1 MSNYVFNL
9 SVHEFVDFLLRDGDI
24 DTRVFN
30 VNTLVRGTKMH
41 SYYQA
46 LQNEKYEVEVLFKR
60 AFQYDKFTF
69 VLQGRADGVITNG
82 DEVTIDELK
91 TTNSDLQTFYENN
104 KAWHLAQ
111 AKCYALMY
119 ALEHNKS
126 HMHITLTYLSQVD
139 LSKTVHTFTF
149 TTKALQKDIDTLFA
163 LYISYFSKKEAY
175 QIARNETLKTLTFP
189 FTKMHEGQALIID
202 EITKSLKRS
211 DRIFI
216 NAPTGSGKTLA
227 TLFPS
232 ILDLAQHQNAKIF
245 YLTAKGSGQEQAVQ
259 ALTLLQQQGLKLKS
273 IVLHAKE
280 KMCINDKIRCNPD
293 ECPFTRNYYGKIKE
307 AMFDTFCQED
317 IFTPEKVIAAAKKHQ
332 VCPFEFQL
340 DLSLLCDVVIADYN
354 YVFDPFVYLRRYFD
368 NKTGKYIV
376 LIDEAHNLHKRV
388 QDNYSFDLDFN
399 ELFKVRPFLKGPEHA
414 EIRKHINGL
423 ARVLRTVK
431 KTLEPEITPQT
442 KLDTTLHGM
451 LELFIS
457 AGSDYMYKQGVNLSE
472 AFSDFYFNV
481 NKFLKLYEN
490 YDDNFH
496 LFISNDEKDTRFFT
510 LNLRALNATPFIV
523 NTLEKIDNVVMFSA
537 TLAPKE
543 YYVPLLAIDEYMFL
557 DVPNPF
563 LKENL
568 LVLYDDV
575 TSLFYKD
582 REKTINEV
590 YEKIM
595 TAISMQVGN
604 YIVYLPSFAYLEQI
618 VPYFN
623 KNGANIVVQQRIMSE
638 FDKQQFLASFV
649 INPTVTTI
657 GFAVIGG
664 SFSEGVDLVA
674 ERLSGIAL
682 VGVGFPA
689 VTYENSAL
697 QTYYDVHGE
706 NGFAFTYVYP
716 AINKILQTMG
726 RVIRSESDRGFVLLI
741 DKRYGQNP
749 YFRTIQNYNAT
760 VVNVHTKDDI
770 KTRLAPFLLN

>member
-60 AFQYDKFTF
+60 AFQYDQYTF

-82 DEVTIDELK
+82 DEVTIEELK

-126 HMHITLTYLSQVD
+126 RMHITLTYLSQID
-139 LSKTVHTFTF
+139 LAKTVHTFTF
-149 TTKALQKDIDTLFA
+149 TTKALQEDINTLFA
-163 LYISYFSKKEAY
+163 LYISYFSKTEAY
-175 QIARNETLKTLTFP
+175 QSARNETLATLTFP
-189 FTKMHEGQALIID
+189 FAKMHEGQALIIE
-202 EITKSLKRS
+202 EITKSLKRT
-211 DRIFI
+211 DRLFI

-232 ILDLAQHQNAKIF
+232 ILDLAKHEKAKIF

-259 ALTLLQQQGLKLKS
+259 ALTLLQTQGLKLKS

-307 AMFDTFCQED
+307 AMFDTFCQDD
-317 IFTPEKVIAAAKKHQ
+317 IFTPDKVIAAARKHE

-368 NKTGKYIV
+368 NKNGKYIV

-414 EIRKHINGL
+414 EIRKTINAL

-431 KTLEPEITPQT
+431 KSLEPEITPLV
-442 KLDTTLHGM
+442 KLEPILQAL
-451 LELFIS
+451 LERFLS
-457 AGSDYMYKQGVNLSE
+457 AGSDYMYKIGANLSE

-481 NKFLKLYEN
+481 NKFLKLFEN
-490 YDDNFH
+490 YNDNFH
-496 LFISNDEKDTRFFT
+496 LFITNDEQATRFFT

-523 NTLEKIDNVVMFSA
+523 NTLEKIDNVIMFSA

-543 YYVPLLAIDEYMFL
+543 YYTPLLAINEYMFL

-582 REKTINEV
+582 RDKTIKEV
-590 YEKIM
+590 YEKIT

-604 YIVYLPSFAYLEQI
+604 YIIYLPSFAYLEQI
-618 VPYFN
+618 IPYFA
-623 KNGANIVVQQRIMSE
+623 KSGVNIVVQQRVMSE

-649 INPTVTTI
+649 TNPAVTTV

-706 NGFAFTYVYP
+706 NGFNFTYVYP

-749 YFRTIQNYNAT
+749 YFRTIQNYNAM
-760 VVNVHTKDDI
+760 VVNVHTKADI
-770 KTRLAPFLLN
+770 KTHLAAFLLN